1 MPELDSR
8 SGYHFKEFVILVA
21 LLTSMIALAIDAMLP
36 ALPQIGADFNVTDSN
51 DTQLVVVMVFVGLSF
66 GQFFYG
72 PLSDSIGRK
81 PTILIGMGLF
91 IVGDL
96 ISIFASDYNTFL
108 FGRFLQGLGVA
119 SPKVVSIAL
128 IRDLYVGKAMA
139 RVMSFMMT
147 IFIMVPVLAPGL
159 GQLVLMVS
167 EWRSIFIIFLILA
180 VVLSIWFSLRM
191 PETLVP
197 EKRRPM
203 TFEYL
208 INSSKEVL
216 THPVAMGYTLL
227 SGIVFGAFMGYLNLA
242 QPILQQQYQLAEQFP
257 IYFGGLAAAIGVSTL
272 VNARLLSRF
281 GMQLLSLIALGS
293 IVTLSLLYLP
303 VVYWFDGQP
312 PLITLICYLLLVF
325 FSVGLLFGNLS
336 ALAMEP
342 LGHIAGIGAGLV
354 SSLSTVLGVIPGV
367 IIGQLY
373 NNTLYPMVIGY
384 LILFSLGLLLG
395 LRLYRNTVVK
405 VRTEIGNPSP

>member
-36 ALPQIGADFNVTDSN
+36 ALPQIGADFNVADTN

-66 GQFFYG
+66 GQFIYG

-147 IFIMVPVLAPGL
+147 IFILVPVLAPGL

-167 EWRSIFIIFLILA
+167 EWRSIFIIFLLLA

-191 PETLVP
+191 PETLTP
-197 EKRRPM
+197 ERRRPM

-257 IYFGGLAAAIGVSTL
+257 IYFGGLAATIGLSTL

-281 GMQLLSLIALGS
+281 GMQLLSLISLGS

-303 VVYWFDGQP
+303 VVYWFDGHP

-373 NNTLYPMVIGY
+373 NNTLYPMVGGY

-395 LRLYRNTVVK
+395 LRLYRNTPRNDESGAK
-405 VRTEIGNPSP
+405 S

>member
-1 MPELDSR
+1 MSKLDSR
-8 SGYHFKEFVILVA
+8 SGSGFKEFVVLVA
-21 LLTSMIALAIDAMLP
+21 LLTSMVALAIDAMLP
-36 ALPQIGADFNVTDSN
+36 ALPKIGADFNVTDSN
-51 DTQLVVVMVFVGLSF
+51 DTQLVVVMIFVGLSL
-66 GQFFYG
+66 GQFIYG
-72 PLSDSIGRK
+72 PLSDNIGRK
-81 PTILIGMGLF
+81 PSILLGMGLF

-96 ISIFASDYNTFL
+96 VSLFANDFNTFL
-108 FGRFLQGLGVA
+108 LGRFLQGLGVA

-147 IFIMVPVLAPGL
+147 IFILVPVLAPGL

-167 EWRSIFIIFLILA
+167 EWRSIFIIFLLLA
-180 VVLSIWFSLRM
+180 IVLSIWFGVRM
-191 PETLVP
+191 PETLVQ

-203 TFEYL
+203 TLDYL
-208 INSSKEVL
+208 VNSSKEVL
-216 THPVAMGYTLL
+216 THPTAMGYTLL

-242 QPILQQQYQLAEQFP
+242 QPILQQQYQLGEQFP
-257 IYFGGLAAAIGVSTL
+257 IYFGGLAAAIGLSTL

-293 IVTLSLLYLP
+293 IVILSLLYLP
-303 VVYWFDGQP
+303 VVHWFDGQP
-312 PLITLICYLLLVF
+312 PLVTLICYLLLVF

-354 SSLSTVLGVIPGV
+354 SSLSTLLGVIPGV

-384 LILFSLGLLLG
+384 LILFSLGFLVG
-395 LRLYRNTVVK
+395 LRLYRNAVGKVK
-405 VRTEIGNPSP
+405 VV

>member
-1 MPELDSR
+1 MSR
-8 SGYHFKEFVILVA
+8 LNSQSGSGFKEFVVLVA

-36 ALPQIGADFNVTDSN
+36 ALPQIGADFNITDSN
-51 DTQLVVVMVFVGLSF
+51 DTQLVVVMIFVGLSL
-66 GQFFYG
+66 GQFIYG
-72 PLSDSIGRK
+72 PLSDNIGRK
-81 PTILIGMGLF
+81 PSILIGMGLF

-96 ISIFASDYNTFL
+96 VSLFANDFNTFL
-108 FGRFLQGLGVA
+108 LGRFLQGLGVA

-147 IFIMVPVLAPGL
+147 IFILVPVLAPGL

-167 EWRSIFIIFLILA
+167 EWRSIFVIFLLLA
-180 VVLSIWFSLRM
+180 VVLSIWFSVRM
-191 PETLVP
+191 PETLVL

-203 TFEYL
+203 TLDYL

-216 THPVAMGYTLL
+216 THPTAMGYTLL

-257 IYFGGLAAAIGVSTL
+257 IYFGGLAAAIGLSTL
-272 VNARLLSRF
+272 ANARLLSRF
-281 GMQLLSLIALGS
+281 GMQLLSVIALGS
-293 IVTLSLLYLP
+293 IAILSLLYLP
-303 VVYWFDGQP
+303 IVHWFNGHP
-312 PLITLICYLLLVF
+312 PLVTLICYLLLVF

-342 LGHIAGIGAGLV
+342 LGHIAGIGAGVV
-354 SSLSTVLGVIPGV
+354 SSLSTLLGVLPGV

-373 NNTLYPMVIGY
+373 NDTLYPMVTGY
-384 LILFSLGLLLG
+384 LILFSLGLLIG
-395 LRLYRNTVVK
+395 LRLYRNSVGK
-405 VRTEIGNPSP
+405 VEPA